1 MTERED
7 QQVLTLISESSTPPN
22 NSKRLPASAIS
33 LLAALLISSTTA
45 AIAQGQL
52 EAGLQSAMQME
63 QRANSSQDW
72 RAAGEMWLAQGAMVS
87 KVPNHQDWVKDR
99 IDPTKIPLAI
109 SVHKRAIAC
118 FVKAYDLEGQHETP
132 LSRDQ
137 SISLRSLTR
146 AYQSAMRVDP
156 SNPDWHYLYGESLC
170 AKGWYKDG
178 NAELSKAISLGGASG
193 SKASALAA
201 HIQPY
206 VQHEVAAEQA
216 LSKYNAKVAAYQATH
231 PQQTQQSSTDAWHH
245 AQGVNTG
252 LYFMNRDK

>member
-1 MTERED
+1 
-7 QQVLTLISESSTPPN
+7 VLTFISKSSTPFN

-33 LLAALLISSTTA
+33 LLTALLISSTTA
-45 AIAQGQL
+45 AIAQRNGQF

-63 QRANSSQDW
+63 QRANSSESW

-99 IDPTKIPLAI
+99 IDPTQIPIAI

-118 FVKAYDLEGQHETP
+118 FVKAYELEGQHETP

-146 AYQSAMRVDP
+146 AYQSAIRVDP
-156 SNPDWHYLYGESLC
+156 GNPDWHYLYGESLC
-170 AKGWYKDG
+170 SKGWYKDG
-178 NAELSKAISLGGASG
+178 NVELSKAISLGGASG

-201 HIQPY
+201 HIKPY

-216 LSKYNAKVAAYQATH
+216 LTRYNAKVAAYQAAH
-231 PQQTQQSSTDAWHH
+231 PQMQQNSTDAWRH
-245 AQGVNTG
+245 AQGVNTA